1 MKLYWGARVGLQ
13 AAKIHC
19 NAFNW
24 CKIIHADF
32 TVHLIGGQTLLFR
45 RAKVGRRH
53 NVEIQGAASS
63 DSLFVWCAVCCLLS
77 ELGGSVSAAT
87 GQKTRWRSVFCC
99 KVAILRYSKC
109 KEYWNVHTAFMQF
122 EAGCNVAIVA
132 MCPADRLRRVAG
144 DAHCTLCTAQGLTQ
158 RGLTLVATEPAAR
171 GK

>member
-1 MKLYWGARVGLQ
+1 MATLLFISQEGK
-13 AAKIHC
+13 
-19 NAFNW
+19 
-24 CKIIHADF
+24 
-32 TVHLIGGQTLLFR
+32 TLLFR

-99 KVAILRYSKC
+99 KVAMLRYSKC

-132 MCPADRLRRVAG
+132 MCLADRLRRVAG
-144 DAHCTLCTAQGLTQ
+144 VAHCTLH
-158 RGLTLVATEPAAR
+158 RV
-171 GK
+171 